1 MKKFNKIISGA
12 LAALMIFTS
21 VPIYATNDFSTEI
34 TSEELSTEITSSEI
48 ETTEE
53 TSTSE
58 TSEKT
63 TEEISTS
70 ETSEE
75 TTEIQDKPTVFVESD
90 EDPEETDNW
99 ELSTVFYDSTVENGT
114 KPLTE
119 INWDASDGGAGMG
132 TQRVITV
139 QINYKNTN
147 ALKTYNK
154 GDIEIRIPD
163 LKSGMST
170 GNTSEANL
178 KCTSVISAND
188 STHVGYDWNYTTD
201 NGDIIFTNEKECPEK
216 SNFEGSIQIQYTII
230 PFIEVGTIK
239 DDVYNR
245 VYSPERYEDQC
256 THDFSKS
263 LQATLNNFLKSNEIF
278 FNYKRVYTHLWQETP
293 YTIEKTAAKIQSLDG
308 FGSNANNYIWVKY
321 DFKISDGWYVE
332 KDYPYIK
339 AEECYIKDIFPSNC
353 VVLDENQKQLEQDEN
368 NMFIVS
374 DYLWGN
380 SYTRFSD
387 SVYVGYPKS
396 IYNEQN
402 NNLKIENTAELYVKY
417 YNSTELKYKDN
428 DSVALNLNDFEFNYE
443 GELYGITKRKGSN
456 QDPLYYQSITG
467 EDIEIGNKGLQ
478 NFEIYWQA
486 IHTGK
491 TMDVKIGDDL
501 LYITDQNGD
510 YRKLNSGE
518 YYFSTITF
526 PTRIFNG
533 NDIEIEKNKYD
544 IELWIKTGSSNRYYL
559 YDTFKNGT
567 TDGQY
572 EFSKNN
578 NITGFY
584 FIIKNMEESLR
595 YHTIGNG
602 KFYHDYGIYTDIQFT
617 NVKNI
622 SPSGSIWNF
631 SYLQVYIDNVLQNE
645 PDLSSYANFI
655 TQNEIA
661 NYDIN
666 TYGTYMQRAADKV
679 DYSSYKIADPSYNMF
694 IYKSMSTFTQDLQNE
709 TFKGT
714 ASLGIRFIPYEF
726 WTEHEVQTYSSTVPD
741 SKKIV
746 GWEMFDLLPEGMK
759 LTSTKEEIIESVQAL
774 KALYDMC
781 KVYDKNGIQ
790 LSKSAIKDLIKQNS
804 SVEIINNYNNT
815 NRTYIHIT
823 IAFESQ
829 PISILPINLGE
840 GNILSA
846 KYNYEVSYDNFI
858 EYGNVWTNR
867 AYGQYYNR
875 KIDLDIFDCKNA
887 RQDTGYFDNAEKDI
901 NQNNNFVEYVMCTSD
916 SETIISLVSTHQDVQ
931 TQTSSTLSNY
941 STGTVPAEYGK
952 DYSYKLRVRTGQNDV
967 TNLIIYDNLEKWAKD
982 KDGNFIESYGKKKYW
997 QGEFLGI
1004 DTSYAESKG
1013 YTVKVW
1019 YSENEKAGTLTEDN
1033 SWKEYSDSVD
1043 KTKVK
1048 SLAFQYLDAEGNP
1061 AVLPANSLTYVV
1073 VNMKA
1078 PADENIKTFAYNGCW
1093 TQWNAIDEFGK
1104 PVDFI
1109 TGINSNIVKVAL
1121 PNSVLENEIPSIQ
1134 LNIEK
1139 EIQGTQEAFKNMQL
1153 DPNGEYQFMISL
1165 IKQEENEDGSH
1176 DIINGVI
1183 SNKKGIVIKD
1193 LSYGTWLI
1201 QESDDT
1207 YFDLVE
1213 IVSLDDPEIM
1223 TPGVTFE
1230 KTDAGYMLTID
1241 EDIDSAT
1248 EYSLKVI
1255 NEIEPKKYYED
1266 KDSETNIFK
1275 GIPIIEEQSLV
1286 DKLINIFE

>member
-119 INWDASDGGAGMG
+119 INWDASDGGYGEG
-132 TQRVITV
+132 TPRVITV

-147 ALKTYNK
+147 TVTTYQP
-154 GDIEIRIPD
+154 GELSISIEGLLNGAD
-163 LKSGMST
+163 VSWAYYHGFHQKVTVG
-170 GNTSEANL
+170 
-178 KCTSVISAND
+178 AND
-188 STHVGYDWNYTTD
+188 SSHSGYDWDYEIFEDPENED
-201 NGDIIFTNEKECPEK
+201 NSYGSFIFTNTKIIEEKA
-216 SNFEGSIQIQYTII
+216 NFEGSIQIAYTITPVHHDGQSATSSSAAFSDTHTYSFSKTLKANI
-230 PFIEVGTIK
+230 NEFIE
-239 DDVYNR
+239 
-245 VYSPERYEDQC
+245 
-256 THDFSKS
+256 
-263 LQATLNNFLKSNEIF
+263 SNEIY
-278 FNYKRVYTHLWQETP
+278 FNYTREYIHPWERKNS
-293 YTIEKTAAKIQSLDG
+293 TIEKSASKLTSLDG
-308 FGSNANNYIWVKY
+308 LPSGEFYWVKY
-321 DFKISDGWYVE
+321 VFGIKRYSSVY
-332 KDYPYIK
+332 YPYYG
-339 AEECYIKDIFPSNC
+339 AYDHYIIDSFPSEC
-353 VVLDENQKQLEQDEN
+353 IVLDQNLNQLN
-368 NMFIVS
+368 S
-374 DYLWGN
+374 DNN
-380 SYTRFSD
+380 SYRVDIDGTNT
-387 SVYVGYPKS
+387 VLYVGYPKS
-396 IYNEQN
+396 IYNDKN
-402 NNLKIENTAELYVKY
+402 NNLNITNHVDLYAKYRDTQEYELTDYDEV
-417 YNSTELKYKDN
+417 S
-428 DSVALNLNDFEFNYE
+428 LNLADFEFSYSGN
-443 GELYGITKRKGSN
+443 LYGISKSFITNTNYASSSYSM
-456 QDPLYYQSITG
+456 YYEALIG
-467 EDIEIGNKGLQ
+467 KDINIGNGGKPLSRLSPKA
-478 NFEIYWQA
+478 IY
-486 IHTGK
+486 TGK
-491 TMDVKIGDDL
+491 AMDIKFGDDL
-501 LYITDQNGD
+501 LYITKSDGN
-510 YRKLNSGE
+510 YRKLNDDE
-518 YYFSTITF
+518 YYFSTIQF
-526 PTRIFNG
+526 PTTLKNG
-533 NDIEIEKNKYD
+533 NGITIPNGKYDCELWVKYANQSDYVKYAEFTNKSISWTFEKNDKVVGY
-544 IELWIKTGSSNRYYL
+544 
-559 YDTFKNGT
+559 
-567 TDGQY
+567 
-572 EFSKNN
+572 
-578 NITGFY
+578 Y
-584 FIIKNMEESLR
+584 FIIKKMTESLNC
-595 YHTIGNG
+595 YYASTSTGLSTIVINNA
-602 KFYHDYGIYTDIQFT
+602 TDIAE
-617 NVKNI
+617 
-622 SPSGSIWNF
+622 SGRIYNF
-631 SYLQVYIDNVLQNE
+631 AFIQVYINDILQNE
-645 PDLSSYANFI
+645 ATLDNYANFI
-655 TQNEIA
+655 TKDTIAQYDIQAYGEYVQRDCSSLSYSKYKIPEPKYELNVSKSVGSFKQDAENEIFTNTSSISFEMA
-661 NYDIN
+661 PNDSEGNPTLYEIQNYYN
-666 TYGTYMQRAADKV
+666 ELGTD
-679 DYSSYKIADPSYNMF
+679 F
-694 IYKSMSTFTQDLQNE
+694 LLQG
-709 TFKGT
+709 F
-714 ASLGIRFIPYEF
+714 
-726 WTEHEVQTYSSTVPD
+726 EVY
-741 SKKIV
+741 
-746 GWEMFDLLPEGMK
+746 DLLPEGMI
-759 LTSTKEEIIESVQAL
+759 LTSSKEDIIKSLSLSYIDEQRCFICDQTGQKISASSFTQL
-774 KALYDMC
+774 
-781 KVYDKNGIQ
+781 IQ
-790 LSKSAIKDLIKQNS
+790 ENASIT
-804 SVEIINNYNNT
+804 IINNYKNT
-815 NRTYIHIT
+815 NRTYLSLIIDL
-823 IAFESQ
+823 SDS
-829 PISILPINLGE
+829 PIYAINFAEYSYVDLFTFTYDA
-840 GNILSA
+840 S
-846 KYNYEVSYDNFI
+846 VSYDAFL
-858 EYGNVWTNR
+858 EHGNVWENR
-867 AYGQYYNR
+867 VYYDYHN
-875 KIDLDIFDCKNA
+875 
-887 RQDTGYFDNAEKDI
+887 KDI
-901 NQNNNFVEYVMCTSD
+901 SDNFNIPYNKIQDNGTNDIDEIDINNNNNTTEIIGWAKD
-916 SETIISLVSTHQDVQ
+916 SETITSVVSTHQDVQ
-931 TQTSSTLSNY
+931 TQTASSLSNY
-941 STGTVPAEYGK
+941 STGTVPAEYDK
-952 DYSYKLRVRTGQNDV
+952 DYSYKLRVRSGKNDV
-967 TNLIIYDNLEKWAKD
+967 TNLVIYDNIEKWAKD

-1248 EYSLKVI
+1248 EYSIRVI
-1255 NEIEPKKYYED
+1255 NEIEPERFYED
-1266 KDSETNIFK
+1266 KDSEENLFNGT
-1275 GIPIIEEQSLV
+1275 PIVEENSVL
-1286 DKLINIFE
+1286 DKLIEFFK